1 MAFSRRRAASLAF
14 KNDMN
19 HVTIDLI
26 THRPKD
32 DKYEMILVEEGPW
45 PDGEIIPKLRELQER
60 LYNYVDVAVD
70 GQLAS
75 KYPDS
80 KGKGVVIR
88 LECYDTPEDVLAN
101 FYDRFSK
108 HVMNS
113 PEIQEDIRSKL
124 FIKSLEFEY
133 SRGTLQHEG

>member
-1 MAFSRRRAASLAF
+1 
-14 KNDMN
+14 MN
-19 HVTIDLI
+19 QVTIDLI

-32 DKYEMILVEEGPW
+32 DKFEMVLVVEGPW
-45 PDGEIIPKLRELQER
+45 PDGEIIPRLRELQER

-75 KYPDS
+75 KYPAS

-88 LECYDTPEDVLAN
+88 LDCYDTPENVVAN

-108 HVMNS
+108 HIMNS
-113 PEIQEDIRSKL
+113 EAIQQDIKTKA